1 MTRVDGVR
9 RPVVA
14 EEQCIGC
21 GKCEYLCPSRP
32 VSAITVK
39 GLETHISK

>member
-1 MTRVDGVR
+1 MVHVDGVR

-21 GKCEYLCPSRP
+21 GKCEFLCPSRP